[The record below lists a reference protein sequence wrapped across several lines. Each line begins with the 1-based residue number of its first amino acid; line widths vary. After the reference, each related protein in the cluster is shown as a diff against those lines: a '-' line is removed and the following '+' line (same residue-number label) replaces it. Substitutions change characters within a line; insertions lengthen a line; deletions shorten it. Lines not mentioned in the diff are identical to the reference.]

1 MTVTIKRDLS
11 LTQTE
16 VANSNILSLT
26 ATLLVRLTA
35 GSACDR
41 FGARWTFAGILLVGA
56 IPTALA
62 GTVTTPQGL
71 IVLRFFVG
79 ILGGSFI
86 PCQVWTTG
94 FFDKS
99 VVGTANSLAA
109 GFGNAGSGAT
119 YFIMPAILN
128 SLVDRQGLTEHVA
141 WRVAFVVPF
150 ILITATAVVMIL
162 TCPDTPTGKWS
173 ARSRDVQR
181 HLDMRD
187 TFFSTAATGDKKGNA
202 SSIDSGGLAND
213 TIKLNSHTGQ
223 GRYVDAQTQ
232 EDDLLTAASWELV
245 EKPTLQSSVKAVGTL
260 STLTLV
266 VVYFCSFGTELC
278 VSSVLGAYYAK
289 NFPDL
294 GQVGSGNWA
303 ALFGCL
309 NAVFR
314 PAGGIVSDVIY
325 RNTQSLWGKK
335 ILVHFFG
342 MIMGIFLL
350 LIGLFDSHSMPMM
363 IGLMTGLAFFEEAG
377 NGACFALV
385 PHVRPTSNG
394 RCGTLASSSRLL
406 TPP

>member
-1 MTVTIKRDLS
+1 MTVTIKRDLN

-41 FGARWTFAGILLVGA
+41 FGARWTFAGILLIGA

-150 ILITATAVVMIL
+150 ILITVTAVVMIL

-245 EKPTLQSSVKAVGTL
+245 EKPTVQSSVKAVGTL
-260 STLTLV
+260 STLTLI

-294 GQVGSGNWA
+294 GQTGSGNWA

-335 ILVHFFG
+335 ILIHFFG
-342 MIMGIFLL
+342 MTMGIFLL

-363 IGLMTGLAFFEEAG
+363 IGLITGLAFFEEAG

-394 RCGTLASSSRLL
+394 R
-406 TPP
+406 

>member
-1 MTVTIKRDLS
+1 MTETIKRDLS
-11 LTQTE
+11 LSETE
-16 VANSNILSLT
+16 IANSNIISL
-26 ATLLVRLTA
+26 AAALIVRLTA

-41 FGARWTFAGILLVGA
+41 FGARWTFAGILLLGA

-62 GTVTTPQGL
+62 GTATTPHGL
-71 IVLRFFVG
+71 IAIRFFVG

-109 GFGNAGSGAT
+109 GLGNAGGGVT

-128 SLVDRQGLTEHVA
+128 SLVQRQGLTESKA

-150 ILITATAVVMIL
+150 ILITATAIVMIL

-173 ARSRDVQR
+173 SRSRDVQR

-187 TFFSTAATGDKKGNA
+187 TFFSTATAGDKKLKA
-202 SSIDSGGLAND
+202 CSIDSGGLSND
-213 TIKLNSHTGQ
+213 TIKLNSSRGQ
-223 GRYVDAQTQ
+223 GHCSNVQAQ
-232 EDDLLTAASWELV
+232 EDALLTAASWELV
-245 EKPTLQSSVKAVGTL
+245 EKPTVQNSLKAVGTL
-260 STLTLV
+260 PTLTLA

-278 VSSVLGAYYAK
+278 VNSILGAYYAK
-289 NFPDL
+289 NFASL
-294 GQVGSGNWA
+294 GQTGSGNWA
-303 ALFGCL
+303 AMFGLL

-314 PAGGIVSDVIY
+314 PAGGIISDIIY
-325 RNTQSLWGKK
+325 RNSKSLWGRKVLIHFLGVMTGVFL
-335 ILVHFFG
+335 ILVG
-342 MIMGIFLL
+342 VS
-350 LIGLFDSHSMPMM
+350 DPHSKPMM
-363 IGLMTGLAFFEEAG
+363 FGLMTGLAFFEEAA

-394 RCGTLASSSRLL
+394 RSRRLS
-406 TPP
+406 PSCHD